1 MPAYI
6 AYLRVSTQ
14 KQGESGLGLDAQ
26 NAAIA
31 RHVGGQTVVATFTEV
46 ESGKRNDRPQLT
58 AAIAEAKRSGATLV
72 IAKLDRLAR
81 NVHFVS
87 GLMESGVEFV
97 ACDMP
102 HANRLTLHIM
112 AAIAEHEAEMISKRT
127 VAALVAARE
136 RGTKLGGYRGKGALS
151 AASKLKGRI
160 AQANAADHHAAR
172 MKPII
177 ADLRGKGRNSYA
189 SVAKALTDL
198 GYTAPRGGS
207 WSSAQVKRAE
217 LRG

>member
-1 MPAYI
+1 MSAYI

-26 NAAIA
+26 RVAISRYTA
-31 RHVGGQTVVATFTEV
+31 NGRVLATFTET
-46 ESGKRNDRPQLT
+46 ESGKRNDRPQL
-58 AAIAEAKRSGATLV
+58 AAALQKAKQTGAVLV

-81 NVHFVS
+81 NVHFIS

-127 VAALVAARE
+127 VAALAAARA
-136 RGTKLGGYRGKGALS
+136 RGTKLGGYRGKGAPT
-151 AASKLKGRI
+151 AASRAKGRHTQT
-160 AQANAADHHAAR
+160 AGANARAAR
-172 MKPII
+172 LKPI
-177 ADLRGKGRNSYA
+177 
-189 SVAKALTDL
+189 LTDL
-198 GYTAPRGGS
+198 RAAGHTTYQALAVALTVRGYAAPRGGA
-207 WSSAQVKRAE
+207 WSAAQVRREE
-217 LRG
+217 LRC